1 MSHKNLESK
10 TAMITLNKS
19 NLHEFGFDEKGNQ
32 LRYIRFSAE
41 NIKQLRKEL
50 ALSQDKLASAMGVAR
65 TTITHYESGV
75 LDQPSF
81 EILIQ
86 LGKVFSELAGY
97 KIVFYADW
105 E

>member
-1 MSHKNLESK
+1 MVLFINN
-10 TAMITLNKS
+10 TF
-19 NLHEFGFDEKGNQ
+19 HEIGVDENGNQ

-50 ALSQDKLASAMGVAR
+50 GLSQDKLAAALGVAR
-65 TTITHYESGV
+65 TTVTHYESGYLV
-75 LDQPSF
+75 QPSF
-81 EILIQ
+81 EILTQ
-86 LGKVFSELAGY
+86 FGKVFSGFAGY